1 VIADPCSV
9 IGDRGY
15 DDPQVHFPGGPVTA
29 FTQEQATRKLAEID
43 VRKREA
49 WDAYNESLRD
59 LAGREYEDAEGRSWE
74 RLQKRL
80 QELDGERQ
88 LVVGD

>member
-1 VIADPCSV
+1 M
-9 IGDRGY
+9 
-15 DDPQVHFPGGPVTA
+15 TA

>member
-1 VIADPCSV
+1 M
-9 IGDRGY
+9 
-15 DDPQVHFPGGPVTA
+15 TA

-49 WDAYNESLRD
+49 WDAYNDSLRD

-74 RLQKRL
+74 RLQKKL